1 MPGNNEKRQI
11 FNSMLNKIQVK
22 SGYQYQ
28 IMRILKGTRSQIQN
42 FSRGSSN
49 GSS

>member
-22 SGYQYQ
+22 SGYQY
-28 IMRILKGTRSQIQN
+28 IMRILKGTRSQN

>member
-1 MPGNNEKRQI
+1 MPDNNEKRQI

-22 SGYQYQ
+22 SGYQY
-28 IMRILKGTRSQIQN
+28 IVRILKGTRSQIQN

-49 GSS
+49 GFS